1 MKNVTQILRQ
11 ICFILIIFAYTFI
24 NAQNNCSQFYP
35 SKAGTTITIHHF
47 NHKNKL
53 TSKTS
58 YEVLDV
64 NSSGSRSKIT
74 MSMYLSDAKKQ
85 KKITEAQFTVT
96 CDGGTTTL
104 DPESIISPNLFN
116 QYKNMKYSIEGKG
129 IDIPNSLS
137 VGQELPDGQVTM
149 SIDAGVMSIDM
160 TVDLKKRKVESQE
173 IITTSAG
180 SFNCYLITYINETN
194 MSMGMKQTFY
204 IKQWIAKNIGLV
216 QQETTKP
223 NGKLISKSI
232 LAKL

>member
-1 MKNVTQILRQ
+1 MRTLSIILV
-11 ICFILIIFAYTFI
+11 ILALGKLT
-24 NAQNNCSQFYP
+24 AQNNCSQFYP
-35 SKAGTTITIHHF
+35 SKEGTTITMHHF

-58 YEVLDV
+58 YEVLDI
-64 NSSGSRSKIT
+64 NSSGSESKIT

-96 CDGGTTTL
+96 CDGGITTL

-116 QYKNMKYSIEGKG
+116 QYKNMEYRIEGNG

-149 SIDAGVMSIDM
+149 SVDAGVMSIDM
-160 TVDLKKRKVESQE
+160 TVDLKKRKVASTE

-194 MSMGMKQTFY
+194 MSMGMKQTSY
-204 IKQWIAKNIGLV
+204 VKQWIAKDVGLV
-216 QQETTKP
+216 QQETTKS
-223 NGKLISKSI
+223 NGKLLSRSV
-232 LAKL
+232 LARLQ